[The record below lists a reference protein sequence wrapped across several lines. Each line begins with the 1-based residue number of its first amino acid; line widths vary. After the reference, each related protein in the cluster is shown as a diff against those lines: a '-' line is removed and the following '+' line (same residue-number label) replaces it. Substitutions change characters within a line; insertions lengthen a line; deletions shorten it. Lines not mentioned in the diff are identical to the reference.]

1 MTKEE
6 QIIRDLLDWDS
17 SPDTWQE
24 RTPSEIALMLEIKN
38 TSAVGKAL
46 RNMGYEKTRDSSTPK
61 RYRRL
66 DGSFRYTVP
75 ARRVIPTTEKTYT
88 TIDVMRLIQSAV
100 DDELYELDVEDHR
113 IAYEIEHCIFKALT
127 KDSFLEVGK

>member
-17 SPDTWQE
+17 DPDTWQE
-24 RTPSEIALMLEIKN
+24 RTPSEIALMLNIKN
-38 TSAVGKAL
+38 TSAIGKAL
-46 RNMGYEKTRDSSTPK
+46 RNMGYEKDTDGPY
-61 RYRRL
+61 RYRML
-66 DGSFRYTVP
+66 NGSHRYHVP
-75 ARRVIPTTEKTYT
+75 ARKFIPTTEKTYT

-100 DDELYELDVEDHR
+100 DDELYALDVDGRR

-127 KDSFLEVGK
+127 KDSFSEVGK

>member
-17 SPDTWQE
+17 DPDTWQE
-24 RTPSEIALMLEIKN
+24 RTPSEIALMLDIKN
-38 TSAVGKAL
+38 VSAAGKAL
-46 RNMGYEKTRDSSTPK
+46 RNMGYQKGADSPR
-61 RYRRL
+61 RYRIL
-66 DGSFRYTVP
+66 KGSCRYHVP
-75 ARRVIPTTEKTYT
+75 ARKFIPTTEKTYT